1 MDDVLNFKNRNIAI
15 TDLETTGLD
24 PLKHEIIEI
33 GLVLIKQPSLEIIET
48 IDIKVKPQNIETASP
63 EALQLNGYKTKEW
76 ENAMEL
82 KDALTIYL
90 EKTKDAI
97 FCAHNTNFDFPFI
110 KQACIKMNLTNTMDY
125 HCIDIPTLVW
135 LKYRT
140 SSLEKINLSKVAE
153 FIGLEPE
160 PAIHR
165 AINGAMLAY
174 KVLKKIILESEK

>member
-1 MDDVLNFKNRNIAI
+1 MDNTLNFKTRNIAI

-48 IDIKVKPQNIETASP
+48 INIKVKPQNIETASP
-63 EALQLNGYKTKEW
+63 EALELNGYKAKEW
-76 ENAMEL
+76 ENAMKL

-97 FCAHNTNFDFPFI
+97 FCAHNTSFDLPFI
-110 KQACIKMNLTNTMDY
+110 KQACIKMKLTSTMDY

-140 SSLEKINLSKVAE
+140 SDLEKINLSKVAE

-160 PAIHR
+160 PTIHR

-174 KVLKKIILESEK
+174 KILKKITLESEK